1 MRKQL
6 PLIIAFVAGFVMIIQ
21 YFIPHPTSQK
31 FYKTMVQQWLIIVS
45 LFMYIFA
52 WRSFTMYHIKKIQ
65 RKTEGFWFS
74 VVALISVVGMALAG
88 FLTNRGAFFDSMY
101 DYIYAPLQASM
112 FSLLAFFI
120 TSAAFRAFRAR
131 NLEATLLLVT
141 AVIVM
146 LGRVPLGAFIW
157 KGLPDLVEWILMY
170 PNMAAQRGIL
180 IGVGLGSIATAMKI
194 ILGIERSYLGGE

>member
-6 PLIIAFVAGFVMIIQ
+6 PLVVAFIAGFMMVVQ
-21 YFIPHPTSQK
+21 YFIPHPASQE
-31 FYKTMVQQWLIIVS
+31 FYKTMVQQWLIIIS

-52 WRSFTMYHIKKIQ
+52 WRSFTMYHVKKIQ
-65 RKTEGFWFS
+65 RKTGGYWFS
-74 VVALISVVGMALAG
+74 IVALASIVLMALAG

-101 DYIYAPLQASM
+101 DYVYAPLQASM

-131 NLEATLLLVT
+131 NLEATLLLIT

-146 LGRVPLGAFIW
+146 LGRVPVGALMW
-157 KGLPDLVEWILMY
+157 KGLPNFVEWVLMY

>member
-6 PLIIAFVAGFVMIIQ
+6 PIIVAFLAGFIMVVQ
-21 YFIPHPTSQK
+21 YFIPHPASQK
-31 FYKTMVQQWLIIVS
+31 FYKIMVQQWLIIIS
-45 LFMYIFA
+45 LFMYLFA
-52 WRSFTMYHIKKIQ
+52 WRSFTMYHTRKIQ
-65 RKTEGFWFS
+65 RKAEGYWFS
-74 VVALISVVGMALAG
+74 IIALISVVGMALTG
-88 FLTNRGAFFDSMY
+88 FLTNRGALFDSMY
-101 DYIYAPLQASM
+101 DYVYAPLQASM

-131 NLEATLLLVT
+131 NLEATILLVT

-146 LGRVPLGAFIW
+146 LGRVPVGAYIW
-157 KGLPDLVEWILMY
+157 KGLPNFVEWILMY

>member
-6 PLIIAFVAGFVMIIQ
+6 PLAIAFIAGFIMVIQ
-21 YFIPHPTSQK
+21 YFIPHPVSQE
-31 FYKTMVQQWLIIVS
+31 FYKIMVQQWLIIIS
-45 LFMYIFA
+45 LFMYLFA
-52 WRSFTMYHIKKIQ
+52 WRSFTMYHTRKIQ
-65 RKTEGFWFS
+65 RKAEGYWYSIIALAS
-74 VVALISVVGMALAG
+74 VLFMAFAG
-88 FLTNRGAFFDSMY
+88 FLTNRGAFFNSMY
-101 DYIYAPLQASM
+101 DYVYAPLQAAM

-146 LGRVPLGAFIW
+146 LGRVPVGALMW
-157 KGLPDLVEWILMY
+157 KGLPDFVEWILMY
-170 PNMAAQRGIL
+170 PNMAAQRGII

>member
-6 PLIIAFVAGFVMIIQ
+6 PLAIAFISGFIMIVQ
-21 YFIPHPTSQK
+21 YFIPHPVSQK
-31 FYKTMVQQWLIIVS
+31 FYKIMVQQWLIIIS
-45 LFMYIFA
+45 LFMYLFA
-52 WRSFTMYHIKKIQ
+52 WRSFTMYHTRKIQ
-65 RKTEGFWFS
+65 RKTEGYWYSIIALVS
-74 VVALISVVGMALAG
+74 VVFMALAG

-101 DYIYAPLQASM
+101 DYVYAPLQASM

-146 LGRVPLGAFIW
+146 LGRVPVGAIMW
-157 KGLPDLVEWILMY
+157 KGLPNFVEWILMY

-180 IGVGLGSIATAMKI
+180 IGVGLGSIATSMKI

>member
-6 PLIIAFVAGFVMIIQ
+6 PIIVAFLAGTIMAIQ
-21 YFIPHPTSQK
+21 YFIPHPASQK
-31 FYKTMVQQWLIIVS
+31 FYKIMVQQWLIIIS
-45 LFMYIFA
+45 LFMYLFA
-52 WRSFTMYHIKKIQ
+52 WRSFTMYHTRKIQ
-65 RKTEGFWFS
+65 RKVEGYWFS
-74 VVALISVVGMALAG
+74 IIALISVVGMALTG
-88 FLTNRGAFFDSMY
+88 FLTNRGALFNKMY
-101 DYIYAPLQASM
+101 EYVYAPLQASM

-146 LGRVPLGAFIW
+146 LGRVPVGAYIW
-157 KGLPDLVEWILMY
+157 KGLPNFVEWILMY

-180 IGVGLGSIATAMKI
+180 VGVGLGSIATAMKI